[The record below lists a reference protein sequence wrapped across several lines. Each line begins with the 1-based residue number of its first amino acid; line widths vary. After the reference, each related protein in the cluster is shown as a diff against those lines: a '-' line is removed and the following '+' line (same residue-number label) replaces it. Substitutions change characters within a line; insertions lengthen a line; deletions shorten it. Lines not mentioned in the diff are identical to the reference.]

1 MRLLEPDAPAR
12 QDSFRTLFRLKGSR
26 GAPLFKCQCNTINN
40 MVRIESEYQGDL
52 HCTSVHTPSKTELAT
67 DAPVDNQGRGE
78 SFSPTDLIAT
88 SLGTCMLTT
97 MGIVARTLEFDLTG
111 ATAAVEKE
119 MSRTPPRKV
128 ERLIVSIRIPRTTS
142 PENKQR
148 IENAAHTCP
157 VKRSIH
163 PDIETPIEF
172 VWG

>member
-1 MRLLEPDAPAR
+1 
-12 QDSFRTLFRLKGSR
+12 
-26 GAPLFKCQCNTINN
+26 
-40 MVRIESEYQGDL
+40 MVRIQSEYQGDL

-97 MGIVARTLEFDLTG
+97 MGILARTLDFDLSG
-111 ATAAVEKE
+111 ATATVEKE
-119 MSRTPPRKV
+119 MTASAPRKIQRLTV
-128 ERLIVSIRIPRTTS
+128 EIRIPKTTT
-142 PENKQR
+142 PENQQR
-148 IENAAHTCP
+148 LENAANTCP

-163 PDIETPIEF
+163 PDVDTPIAF

>member
-1 MRLLEPDAPAR
+1 
-12 QDSFRTLFRLKGSR
+12 
-26 GAPLFKCQCNTINN
+26 
-40 MVRIESEYQGDL
+40 MVRIEMEYQGDL

-97 MGIVARTLEFDLTG
+97 MGIVARTLDVDLTG
-111 ATAAVEKE
+111 ATATVEKE
-119 MSRTPPRKV
+119 MTATAPRKIN
-128 ERLIVSIRIPRTTS
+128 RLIVSIQIPRTTT
-142 PENKQR
+142 PEKQER
-148 IENAAHTCP
+148 LENAAYTCP

-172 VWG
+172 HWGE